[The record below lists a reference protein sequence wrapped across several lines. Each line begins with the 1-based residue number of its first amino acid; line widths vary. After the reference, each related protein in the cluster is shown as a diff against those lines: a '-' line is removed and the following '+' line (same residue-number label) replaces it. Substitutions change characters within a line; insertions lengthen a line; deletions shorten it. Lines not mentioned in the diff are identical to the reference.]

1 MKKFTWVV
9 VQKKKISLLKLVMRE
24 DYFIL
29 EDDSHQC

>member
-1 MKKFTWVV
+1 MKKITWVV
-9 VQKKKISLLKLVMRE
+9 VQKKISLLKLLMRE